1 MCGFEQMIY
10 GGFTMSIESVGGMLL
25 NDFFAEAV
33 QNHPSDPKR
42 MIEYIN
48 AKIGSVD
55 SSRREEINNLMVLML
70 CDNIEPEQLMKKN

>member
-1 MCGFEQMIY
+1 
-10 GGFTMSIESVGGMLL
+10 MSIESVGGMLL

-55 SSRREEINNLMVLML
+55 SSRRDEINNLMVLML
-70 CDNIEPEQLMKKN
+70 CDKLEPEQLIKKN